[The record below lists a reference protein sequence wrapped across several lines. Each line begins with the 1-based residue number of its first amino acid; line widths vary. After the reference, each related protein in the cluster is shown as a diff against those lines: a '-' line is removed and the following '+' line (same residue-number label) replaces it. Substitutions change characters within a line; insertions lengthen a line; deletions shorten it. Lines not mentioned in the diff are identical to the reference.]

1 MTTPMMMM
9 IIIMTMTKKMFS
21 KSTEIKQII
30 NTDWDIDSIQH
41 LALIVFTELYYT
53 GTIVV
58 NDDSSI
64 DNNDDLNIHNINV
77 NISLLTLHLLPVGV

>member
-1 MTTPMMMM
+1 MKTPMMIM
-9 IIIMTMTKKMFS
+9 IMTMTKKMFS

-41 LALIVFTELYYT
+41 RALIVFKYFYHT

-58 NDDSSI
+58 NNDISI